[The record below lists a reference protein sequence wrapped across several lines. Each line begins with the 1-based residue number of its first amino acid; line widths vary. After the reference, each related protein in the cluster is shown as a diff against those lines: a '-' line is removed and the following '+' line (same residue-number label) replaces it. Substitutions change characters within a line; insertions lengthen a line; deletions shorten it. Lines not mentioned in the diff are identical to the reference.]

1 MVNVGD
7 MLVGYATNEDVR
19 KRGASGGLVT
29 AVLAAALEKGLVE
42 NVVVMKHINEFEAVP
57 IITDDVDEVLAST
70 GSLHSVPVNLA
81 KYAMGR
87 KVAMPAKP
95 CDAQA
100 VIEQAKRGMIDL
112 DNTYV
117 VGLNCGGSMH
127 PVTTKKMLVEMYDI
141 DPEDVVGEDIE
152 KGKLIFKTK
161 NGEEKAIAIDELEE
175 AGFGRRESC
184 RYCTLK
190 IPVNADLACG
200 NWGVIG
206 DMAGSATFCQV
217 MNDKGVKLLDNAI
230 EAGRIEVEPA
240 SDKAIAIRAKVNDV
254 MVNLGNTLEK
264 EIFPGIP
271 DADRMQYYMEP
282 MADCIDC
289 GACKDVCP
297 VCACGEDSKCTM
309 FHSLV
314 DNYKMSMYH
323 MVRLLHLSDSCI
335 ACGQC
340 SDVCPSDIPITL
352 LQSSFAIPS
361 QRKREYT
368 PGMNVDDVPP
378 FFEVI
383 LK

>member
-7 MLVGYATNEDVR
+7 MMVGYATDEDVR

-100 VIEQAKRGMIDL
+100 VIEQAKRGMIDM
-112 DNTYV
+112 DNTFV

-141 DPEDVVGEDIE
+141 DPDDVVGEEIE

-161 NGEEKAIAIDELEE
+161 NGEEKAIPIDELEE

-184 RYCTLK
+184 RFCTLK

-206 DMAGSATFCQV
+206 DLAGSATFCQV
-217 MNDKGVKLLDNAI
+217 MNDKGVKLLENAI
-230 EAGRIEVEPA
+230 EAGRIEMEPA
-240 SDKAIAIRAKVNDV
+240 SDKAIAIRAKVNEA
-254 MVNLGNTLEK
+254 MVNLGNTLEEK
-264 EIFPGIP
+264 IFPEIP
-271 DADRMQYYMEP
+271 DEERMQYFMEQ

-289 GACKDVCP
+289 GACKEVCP

-314 DNYKMSMYH
+314 DNYNMSMYH
-323 MVRLLHLSDSCI
+323 LIRLLHLSDSCI

-352 LQSSFAIPS
+352 LQSRFAIPA

>member
-7 MLVGYATNEDVR
+7 MLVGYATDEDVR

-57 IITDDVDEVLAST
+57 IITNDVDEVLAST

-81 KYAMGR
+81 KYAVRR

-95 CDAQA
+95 CDTQA
-100 VIEQAKRGMIDL
+100 VIEQAKRDMIDL
-112 DNTYV
+112 DNTYI

-141 DPEDVVGEDIE
+141 DPDDVVGEEIE

-161 NGEEKAIAIDELEE
+161 NGEEKAIPIDELEE

-184 RYCTLK
+184 RFCTLK

-217 MNDKGVKLLDNAI
+217 MNDKGVKLLENAI

-240 SDKAIAIRAKVNDV
+240 SDKAIAIRAKVNEA
-254 MVNLGNTLEK
+254 MVKLGNTLEEK
-264 EIFPGIP
+264 IFPEIP
-271 DADRMQYYMEP
+271 DEERMQYYLEQ

-289 GACKDVCP
+289 GACKEVCP

-309 FHSLV
+309 FHSLA

-323 MVRLLHLSDSCI
+323 LVRLLHLSDSCI

-340 SDVCPSDIPITL
+340 SDACPSDIPITL
-352 LQSSFAIPS
+352 LQSRFAIPA
-361 QRKREYT
+361 QRKRKYS

-378 FFEVI
+378 FFEVM

>member
-141 DPEDVVGEDIE
+141 DPEDVVGEEIE

-161 NGEEKAIAIDELEE
+161 NGEEMAIAIDELEE

-184 RYCTLK
+184 RYCTIK

-264 EIFPGIP
+264 EIFPEIP
-271 DADRMQYYMEP
+271 DEERMQYYMEP

-289 GACKDVCP
+289 GACKEVCP

>member
-289 GACKDVCP
+289 GACKEVCP

>member
-7 MLVGYATNEDVR
+7 MLVGYATDEDVR

-206 DMAGSATFCQV
+206 DLAGSATFCQV

-289 GACKDVCP
+289 GACKEVCP

>member
-1 MVNVGD
+1 MVAVGD
-7 MLVGYATNEDVR
+7 MLVGYATDEDVR

-57 IITDDVDEVLAST
+57 IITDEVEVVLAST

-81 KYAMGR
+81 KYAVGR

-141 DPEDVVGEDIE
+141 DPEDVVGEEIE

-161 NGEEKAIAIDELEE
+161 DGNEKGIAIDELEE
-175 AGFGRRESC
+175 AGFGRRDSC
-184 RYCTLK
+184 RYCTIK

-206 DMAGSATFCQV
+206 DLAGNATFCQV
-217 MNDKGVKLLDNAI
+217 MNDKGVRLLENAI
-230 EAGRIEVEPA
+230 EAGRIEVQPA
-240 SDKAIAIRAKVNDV
+240 SDKAIAIREKVNSA
-254 MVNLGNTLEK
+254 MVNLGNTLEGK
-264 EIFPGIP
+264 ILTEIP
-271 DADRMQYYMEP
+271 DEARIQYYLDQ
-282 MADCIDC
+282 MANCIDC
-289 GACKDVCP
+289 GACKEVCP

-309 FHSLV
+309 FHSLA
-314 DNYKMSMYH
+314 DDYSMSMYH
-323 MVRLLHLSDSCI
+323 LVRLLHLSDSCI

-340 SDVCPSDIPITL
+340 SDVCPSDIPITI
-352 LQSSFAIPS
+352 LQSRFAIPT
-361 QRKREYT
+361 QRKRGYT
-368 PGMNVDDVPP
+368 PGMNVDDTPP

>member
-1 MVNVGD
+1 MVKVGD
-7 MLVGYATNEDVR
+7 MLIGYATDEGVR

-42 NVVVMKHINEFEAVP
+42 NVVVLKHINEFEAVP
-57 IITDDVDEVLAST
+57 IVTDNVEEVLAST

-81 KYAMGR
+81 RYAVGR

-95 CDAQA
+95 CDTRA
-100 VIEQAKRGMIDL
+100 VIEQAKRGKIDL
-112 DNTYV
+112 DTTYI

-127 PVTTKKMLVEMYDI
+127 PVVTKKMLADMYDI
-141 DPEDVVGEDIE
+141 DPDDVVGEEIE

-161 NGEEKAIAIDELEE
+161 DGKEKAISIDELEE

-206 DMAGSATFCQV
+206 DLAGNATFCQV
-217 MNDKGVKLLDNAI
+217 MNDKGVRLLENAI
-230 EAGRIEVEPA
+230 EAGRIEVQPA
-240 SDKAIAIRAKVNDV
+240 SDKAIGIREKVNGA
-254 MVNLGNTLEK
+254 MEKLGKTWEENVFTE
-264 EIFPGIP
+264 IP
-271 DADRMQYYMEP
+271 DKERMQYYLEQ

-289 GACKDVCP
+289 GACKEVCP
-297 VCACGEDSKCTM
+297 VCTCGEDSKCTM
-309 FHSLV
+309 FHTLV
-314 DNYKMSMYH
+314 DDYKMSMYH
-323 MVRLLHLSDSCI
+323 LIRLLHLSDSCI

-340 SDVCPSDIPITL
+340 TDMCPVDIPITM
-352 LQSSFAIPS
+352 LQNRFSIPA
-361 QRKREYT
+361 QRKRDYT
-368 PGMNVDDVPP
+368 PGMNVDDTPP
-378 FFEVI
+378 YFEVM

>member
-7 MLVGYATNEDVR
+7 MLIGYATDEGVR

-42 NVVVMKHINEFEAVP
+42 NVVVLKHINEFEAVP
-57 IITDDVDEVLAST
+57 IVTDDVEEVLAST

-81 KYAMGR
+81 KYAVGR

-95 CDAQA
+95 CDARA
-100 VIEQAKRGMIDL
+100 VIEQAKRGKIDL
-112 DNTYV
+112 DTTYII
-117 VGLNCGGSMH
+117 GLNCGGSMH
-127 PVTTKKMLVEMYDI
+127 PVVTKKMLADMYDI
-141 DPEDVVGEDIE
+141 DPDDVVGEEIE
-152 KGKLIFKTK
+152 KGKLIFRTG
-161 NGEEKAIAIDELEE
+161 NGNEKAISIDELEE

-206 DMAGSATFCQV
+206 DLAGNATFCQV
-217 MNDKGVKLLDNAI
+217 MNDKGVRLLENAI
-230 EAGRIEVEPA
+230 EAGRIEVQPA
-240 SDKAIAIRAKVNDV
+240 SDKAIGIREKVNSA
-254 MVNLGNTLEK
+254 MEKLGKTWEENVFTE
-264 EIFPGIP
+264 IP
-271 DADRMQYYMEP
+271 DKERIQYYLEQ

-289 GACKDVCP
+289 GACREVCP

-314 DNYKMSMYH
+314 DNYRMSMYH
-323 MVRLLHLSDSCI
+323 LVRLLHLSDSCI

-340 SDVCPSDIPITL
+340 TDVCPVDIPITM
-352 LQSSFAIPS
+352 LQNRFSIPA
-361 QRKREYT
+361 QRKRGYT
-368 PGMNVDDVPP
+368 PGMNVDDTPP
-378 FFEVI
+378 YFEVM

>member
-1 MVNVGD
+1 MVEVGD
-7 MLVGYATNEDVR
+7 MLVGYATDEDIR
-19 KRGASGGLVT
+19 SRGASGGLVT

-57 IITDDVDEVLAST
+57 IITDDVKEVLASI

-81 KYAMGR
+81 KYAVGR

-112 DNTYV
+112 DNTYI

-141 DPEDVVGEDIE
+141 DPEDVVGEDIK
-152 KGKLIFKTK
+152 KGKLVFKTK
-161 NGEEKAIAIDELEE
+161 NGEEKALRIDELEE

-184 RYCTLK
+184 RFCTLK
-190 IPVNADLACG
+190 IPLNADLACG

-206 DMAGSATFCQV
+206 DLSGSATFCQV
-217 MNDKGVKLLDNAI
+217 MNGKGVKLLENAI
-230 EAGRIEVEPA
+230 KAGRIEVQPA
-240 SDKAIAIRAKVNDV
+240 SDKAIAIREKVNNV
-254 MVNLGNTLEK
+254 MVDLGNTLEK
-264 EIFPGIP
+264 KILPVIP
-271 DADRMQYYMEP
+271 DEERLQYYIDQL
-282 MADCIDC
+282 ADCVNC
-289 GACKDVCP
+289 GACKEVCP
-297 VCACGEDSKCTM
+297 VCACGEDSKCTT

-323 MVRLLHLSDSCI
+323 MVRMLHLADSCI
-335 ACGQC
+335 SCGQC

-352 LQSSFAIPS
+352 LKSRFAIPS
-361 QRKREYT
+361 QRKRNYH
-368 PGMNVDDVPP
+368 PGIDLDTPP
-378 FFEVI
+378 FFEVM

>member
-7 MLVGYATNEDVR
+7 MLVGYATDEDVR

-100 VIEQAKRGMIDL
+100 VIEQAKRDMIDL
-112 DNTYV
+112 DNTYI

-127 PVTTKKMLVEMYDI
+127 PVTTKKMLVAMYDI

-184 RYCTLK
+184 RFCTLK

-206 DMAGSATFCQV
+206 DKAGSATFCQV
-217 MNDKGVKLLDNAI
+217 MNDKGVKLLENAI

-254 MVNLGNTLEK
+254 MVNLGSTLEK
-264 EIFPGIP
+264 EIFPDIP
-271 DADRMQYYMEP
+271 DKERMQYYMEQ

-289 GACKDVCP
+289 GACKEVCP

-323 MVRLLHLSDSCI
+323 MVRLLHLTDSCI

-352 LQSSFAIPS
+352 LQSRFAIPA
-361 QRKREYT
+361 QRRREYT

>member
-95 CDAQA
+95 CDTQA

-289 GACKDVCP
+289 GACKEVCP

>member
-1 MVNVGD
+1 MVAVGD
-7 MLVGYATNEDVR
+7 MLVGYATDEDVR

-57 IITDDVDEVLAST
+57 IITDEVEVVLAST

-81 KYAMGR
+81 KYAVGR

-127 PVTTKKMLVEMYDI
+127 PVVTKKMLVEMYDI
-141 DPEDVVGEDIE
+141 DPEDVVGEEIE

-161 NGEEKAIAIDELEE
+161 DGNEKGIAIDELEE
-175 AGFGRRESC
+175 AGFGRRDSC
-184 RYCTLK
+184 RYCTIK

-206 DMAGSATFCQV
+206 DLAGNATFCQV
-217 MNDKGVKLLDNAI
+217 MNDKGVRLLENAI
-230 EAGRIEVEPA
+230 EAGRIEVQPA
-240 SDKAIAIRAKVNDV
+240 SDKAIAIREKVNSA
-254 MVNLGNTLEK
+254 MVNLGNTLEGK
-264 EIFPGIP
+264 ILTEIP
-271 DADRMQYYMEP
+271 DEARIQYYLDQ
-282 MADCIDC
+282 MANCIDC
-289 GACKDVCP
+289 GACKEVCP

-309 FHSLV
+309 FHSLA
-314 DNYKMSMYH
+314 DDYSMSMYH
-323 MVRLLHLSDSCI
+323 LVRLLHLSDSCI

-340 SDVCPSDIPITL
+340 SDVCPSDIPITI
-352 LQSSFAIPS
+352 LQSRFAIPT
-361 QRKREYT
+361 QRKRGYT
-368 PGMNVDDVPP
+368 PGMNVDDTPP

>member
-7 MLVGYATNEDVR
+7 MLIGYATDEGVR

-42 NVVVMKHINEFEAVP
+42 NVVVLKHINEFEAVP
-57 IITDDVDEVLAST
+57 IVTDNVEEVLASS

-81 KYAMGR
+81 RYAVGS
-87 KVAMPAKP
+87 KVALPAKP
-95 CDAQA
+95 CDTRA
-100 VIEQAKRGMIDL
+100 VIEQAKRGKIDL
-112 DNTYV
+112 DNTYI

-127 PVTTKKMLVEMYDI
+127 PVVTKKMLAEMYDI
-141 DPEDVVGEDIE
+141 DPDDVVGEEIE
-152 KGKLIFKTK
+152 KGKLIFRTK
-161 NGEEKAIAIDELEE
+161 DGNEKAISIDELEE
-175 AGFGRRESC
+175 AGFGRRENC

-206 DMAGSATFCQV
+206 DMAGNATFCQV
-217 MNDKGVKLLDNAI
+217 MNDKGVRLLENAI
-230 EAGRIEVEPA
+230 EAGRVEMQPA
-240 SDKAIAIRAKVNDV
+240 SDKAIGIREKVNSA
-254 MVNLGNTLEK
+254 MEKLGKTWEEKVFTEIPNNERIRYYLE
-264 EIFPGIP
+264 
-271 DADRMQYYMEP
+271 Q

-289 GACKDVCP
+289 GACREVCP

-314 DNYKMSMYH
+314 DNYRMSMYH
-323 MVRLLHLSDSCI
+323 LVRLLHLSDSCI

-340 SDVCPSDIPITL
+340 TDVCPADIPITM
-352 LQSSFAIPS
+352 LQSRFSIPA
-361 QRKREYT
+361 QRKRDYA
-368 PGMNVDDVPP
+368 PGMNVDDTPP
-378 FFEVI
+378 YFEVM

>member
-1 MVNVGD
+1 MVAVGD
-7 MLVGYATNEDVR
+7 MLVGYATDEDVR

-57 IITDDVDEVLAST
+57 IVTDDVEVVLAST

-81 KYAMGR
+81 KYAVGR

-141 DPEDVVGEDIE
+141 DPEDVVGEEIE

-161 NGEEKAIAIDELEE
+161 DGNEKGIAIDELEE

-184 RYCTLK
+184 RYCTIK

-206 DMAGSATFCQV
+206 DLAGSATFCQV
-217 MNDKGVKLLDNAI
+217 MNDKGVRLLENAI
-230 EAGRIEVEPA
+230 EAGRIEVQPA
-240 SDKAIAIRAKVNDV
+240 SDKAIAIREKVNSA
-254 MVNLGNTLEK
+254 MVNLGNTLEGK
-264 EIFPGIP
+264 ILTEIP
-271 DADRMQYYMEP
+271 DAERIQYYLDQMVN
-282 MADCIDC
+282 CIDC
-289 GACKDVCP
+289 GACKEVCP

-314 DNYKMSMYH
+314 DDYSMSMYH
-323 MVRLLHLSDSCI
+323 LVRLLHLSDSCI

-340 SDVCPSDIPITL
+340 SDVCPSDIPITI
-352 LQSSFAIPS
+352 LQSRFAIPA

-368 PGMNVDDVPP
+368 PGMNVDDTPP

>member
-1 MVNVGD
+1 MVAVGD
-7 MLVGYATNEDVR
+7 MLVGYATDEDVR

-42 NVVVMKHINEFEAVP
+42 NVVVLKHINEYEAVP
-57 IITDDVDEVLAST
+57 IITDDVEDVLAST

-81 KYAMGR
+81 KYAVDR

-100 VIEQAKRGMIDL
+100 VIEQAKRGKIDL

-127 PVTTKKMLVEMYDI
+127 PVVTKKMLAEMYDI
-141 DPEDVVGEDIE
+141 DPDDVVGEEIE

-161 NGEEKAIAIDELEE
+161 DGNEKAISIDELEE

-184 RYCTLK
+184 RYCRLK
-190 IPVNADLACG
+190 IPVNSDLACG

-206 DMAGSATFCQV
+206 DLAGSATFCQV
-217 MNDKGVKLLDNAI
+217 MNDKGVKLLENAI
-230 EAGRIEVEPA
+230 EAGRIEVQPA
-240 SDKAIAIRAKVNDV
+240 SEKAVAIREKVNSV
-254 MVNLGNTLEK
+254 MENLGKTWEDK
-264 EIFPGIP
+264 VFTEIP
-271 DADRMQYYMEP
+271 DEERVQYYLDQME
-282 MADCIDC
+282 DCIDC
-289 GACKDVCP
+289 GACKEVCP

-309 FHSLV
+309 FNSLV
-314 DNYKMSMYH
+314 DDYKMSMYH
-323 MVRLLHLSDSCI
+323 LTRLLHLSDSCI

-340 SDVCPSDIPITL
+340 TDVCPVDIPITR
-352 LQSSFAIPS
+352 LQSRFSIPA
-361 QRKREYT
+361 QRKRDYT
-368 PGMNVDDVPP
+368 PGMNVDDTPP
-378 FFEVI
+378 YFEVI

>member
-7 MLVGYATNEDVR
+7 MLVGFATDEDVR

-81 KYAMGR
+81 KYAIGR

-95 CDAQA
+95 CDTQA
-100 VIEQAKRGMIDL
+100 VIEQAKRDMIDL
-112 DNTYV
+112 DNTYI

-141 DPEDVVGEDIE
+141 DPDDVVGEEIE

-161 NGEEKAIAIDELEE
+161 NGEEKAIPIDELEE

-184 RYCTLK
+184 RFCTLK

-217 MNDKGVKLLDNAI
+217 MNDKGVKLLENAI
-230 EAGRIEVEPA
+230 EAGRIKVEPA
-240 SDKAIAIRAKVNDV
+240 SDKAIGIRAKVNEA
-254 MVNLGNTLEK
+254 MVKLGNTLEEK
-264 EIFPGIP
+264 IFPEIP
-271 DADRMQYYMEP
+271 DEERMQYFMEQ

-289 GACKDVCP
+289 GACKEVCP

-314 DNYKMSMYH
+314 DNYNMSMYH
-323 MVRLLHLSDSCI
+323 LVRLLHLSDSCI

-352 LQSSFAIPS
+352 LQSRFAIPA
-361 QRKREYT
+361 QRRREYT

-378 FFEVI
+378 FFEVM

>member
-1 MVNVGD
+1 MVAIGD
-7 MLVGYATNEDVR
+7 MLVGYATDEDVR

-42 NVVVMKHINEFEAVP
+42 NVVVFKHINEYEAVP
-57 IITDDVDEVLAST
+57 IVTDDVEEVLAST

-81 KYAMGR
+81 KYAVGS

-112 DNTYV
+112 DTTYV

-127 PVTTKKMLVEMYDI
+127 PVVTKKMLAEMYDI
-141 DPEDVVGEDIE
+141 DPDDVVGEEIE
-152 KGKLIFKTK
+152 KGKLIFRTK
-161 NGEEKAIAIDELEE
+161 DGNEKAISIDELEE

-206 DMAGSATFCQV
+206 DLAGSATFCQV
-217 MNDKGVKLLDNAI
+217 MNEKGVKLLENAI
-230 EAGRIEVEPA
+230 EAGRIEMQPA
-240 SDKAIAIRAKVNDV
+240 SEKALGIREKVNGA
-254 MVNLGNTLEK
+254 MEKLGKTWEEK
-264 EIFPGIP
+264 IFTEIP
-271 DADRMQYYMEP
+271 DEERIQYYMDQ

-289 GACKDVCP
+289 GACKGVCP
-297 VCACGEDSKCTM
+297 VCACDEDSKCTM

-314 DNYKMSMYH
+314 DDYKMSMYH
-323 MVRLLHLSDSCI
+323 LIRLLHLSDSCI

-340 SDVCPSDIPITL
+340 SDVCPSDIPITI
-352 LQSSFAIPS
+352 LQSRFSIPA
-361 QRKREYT
+361 QRKRNYM
-368 PGMNVDDVPP
+368 PGMNVDDTPP
-378 FFEVI
+378 YLEVI

>member
-1 MVNVGD
+1 MVKVGD
-7 MLVGYATNEDVR
+7 MLVGYATDEDVR

-42 NVVVMKHINEFEAVP
+42 NVVVLKHINEFEAVP
-57 IITDDVDEVLAST
+57 IITDDVEEVLAST
-70 GSLHSVPVNLA
+70 GSMHSVPVNLA
-81 KYAMGR
+81 KYAVGR
-87 KVAMPAKP
+87 NVAMPAKP

-100 VIEQAKRGMIDL
+100 VIEQAKRQMIDL

-127 PVTTKKMLVEMYDI
+127 PVTTKKMLAGMYDI
-141 DPEDVVGEDIE
+141 NPDDVVGEDIE

-161 NGEEKAIAIDELEE
+161 DGKEKAISIDELED

-184 RYCTLK
+184 RYCKLK

-206 DMAGSATFCQV
+206 DLAGSATFCQV
-217 MNDKGVKLLDNAI
+217 MNDKGVRLLDNAI
-230 EAGRIEVEPA
+230 EAGRIEVQPA
-240 SDKAIAIRAKVNDV
+240 SEKALGIREKVNNA
-254 MVNLGNTLEK
+254 MEKLGSTWEEK
-264 EIFPGIP
+264 MFTEIP
-271 DADRMQYYMEP
+271 DEERMQYYMDQ

-289 GACKDVCP
+289 GACKEVCP

-314 DNYKMSMYH
+314 DDYKMSMYH
-323 MVRLLHLSDSCI
+323 LVRLLHLSDSCI

-340 SDVCPSDIPITL
+340 TDVCPSDIPITM
-352 LQSSFAIPS
+352 LQSRFAIPS

-368 PGMNVDDVPP
+368 PGMNVDDTPP
-378 FFEVI
+378 YFEVM

>member
-1 MVNVGD
+1 MVAVGD
-7 MLVGYATNEDVR
+7 MLVGYATDGDVR

-42 NVVVMKHINEFEAVP
+42 NVVVLKHINEYEAVP
-57 IITDDVDEVLAST
+57 IVTDDVEEVLAST

-81 KYAMGR
+81 KYAVGR

-100 VIEQAKRGMIDL
+100 VIEQAKRGKIDL

-127 PVTTKKMLVEMYDI
+127 PVVTRKMLAEMYDI
-141 DPEDVVGEDIE
+141 DPDDVVGEEIE
-152 KGKLIFKTK
+152 KGKLIFRTK
-161 NGEEKAIAIDELEE
+161 DGKEKAIPIDELEE

-206 DMAGSATFCQV
+206 DLAGNATFCQV
-217 MNDKGVKLLDNAI
+217 MNEKGVKLLENAI
-230 EAGRIEVEPA
+230 EAGRIEVQPA
-240 SDKAIAIRAKVNDV
+240 SEKAIGIREKVNGA
-254 MVNLGNTLEK
+254 MEKLGKTWEEK
-264 EIFPGIP
+264 VFTEVP
-271 DADRMQYYMEP
+271 DKERIQYYLDQ

-289 GACKDVCP
+289 GACKEVCP

-314 DNYKMSMYH
+314 DDYKMSMYH
-323 MVRLLHLSDSCI
+323 LVRLLHLSDSCI

-340 SDVCPSDIPITL
+340 TDVCPVDIPITR
-352 LQSSFAIPS
+352 LQSRFSIPA
-361 QRKREYT
+361 QRKRNYT
-368 PGMNVDDVPP
+368 PGMKVEDTPP

>member
-7 MLVGYATNEDVR
+7 MLVGYATDEDVR

-42 NVVVMKHINEFEAVP
+42 DVVVMKHINEFEAVP
-57 IITDDVDEVLAST
+57 IITNDVDEVLAST

-81 KYAMGR
+81 KYAIGR

-95 CDAQA
+95 CDTQA
-100 VIEQAKRGMIDL
+100 VIEQAKRDMIDL
-112 DNTYV
+112 DNTYI

-141 DPEDVVGEDIE
+141 DPDDVVGEEIE

-161 NGEEKAIAIDELEE
+161 NGEEKAIPIDELEE

-184 RYCTLK
+184 RFCTLK

-217 MNDKGVKLLDNAI
+217 MNDKGVKLLENAI

-240 SDKAIAIRAKVNDV
+240 SDKAIAIRAKVNEA
-254 MVNLGNTLEK
+254 MVKLGNTLEEK
-264 EIFPGIP
+264 IFPEIP
-271 DADRMQYYMEP
+271 DEERMQYFLEQ
-282 MADCIDC
+282 MADCVDC
-289 GACKDVCP
+289 GACKEVCP

-314 DNYKMSMYH
+314 DNYNMSMYH
-323 MVRLLHLSDSCI
+323 LVRLLHLSDSCI

-352 LQSSFAIPS
+352 LQSRFAIPA

-378 FFEVI
+378 FFEVM

>member
-1 MVNVGD
+1 MVAVGD
-7 MLVGYATNEDVR
+7 MLVGYATDEDVR

-42 NVVVMKHINEFEAVP
+42 NVVVLKHINEYEAVP
-57 IITDDVDEVLAST
+57 IITDDVEDVLAST

-81 KYAMGR
+81 KYAVDR

-100 VIEQAKRGMIDL
+100 VIEQAKRGKIDL

-127 PVTTKKMLVEMYDI
+127 PVVTKKMLAEMYDI
-141 DPEDVVGEDIE
+141 DPDDVVGEEIE

-161 NGEEKAIAIDELEE
+161 DGNEKAISIDELEE

-190 IPVNADLACG
+190 IPVNSDLACG

-206 DMAGSATFCQV
+206 DLAGSATFCQV
-217 MNDKGVKLLDNAI
+217 MNDKGVKLLENAI
-230 EAGRIEVEPA
+230 EAGRIEVQPA
-240 SDKAIAIRAKVNDV
+240 SEKAVAIREKVNSV
-254 MVNLGNTLEK
+254 MENLGKTWEDK
-264 EIFPGIP
+264 VFTEIP
-271 DADRMQYYMEP
+271 DEERVQYYLDQME
-282 MADCIDC
+282 DCIDC
-289 GACKDVCP
+289 GACKEVCP

-309 FHSLV
+309 FNSLV
-314 DNYKMSMYH
+314 DDYKMSMYH
-323 MVRLLHLSDSCI
+323 LTRLLHLSDSCI

-340 SDVCPSDIPITL
+340 TDVCPVDIPITR
-352 LQSSFAIPS
+352 LQSRFSIPA
-361 QRKREYT
+361 QRKRDYT
-368 PGMNVDDVPP
+368 PGMNVDETPP
-378 FFEVI
+378 YFEVI